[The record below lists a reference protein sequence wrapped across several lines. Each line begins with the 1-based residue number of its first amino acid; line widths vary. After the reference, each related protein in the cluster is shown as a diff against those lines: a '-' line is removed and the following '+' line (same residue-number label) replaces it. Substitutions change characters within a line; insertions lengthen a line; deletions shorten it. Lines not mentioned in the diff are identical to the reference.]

1 MINVVR
7 AISAPATIK
16 APAIINRADAQL
28 SPLGPSNGFGVGNL
42 LAGVLCNFPAAL
54 EVGD

>member
-1 MINVVR
+1 MR
-7 AISAPATIK
+7 AISASAAIK

-28 SPLGPSNGFGVGNL
+28 SPLGPSNGFGVGNF
-42 LAGVLCNFPAAL
+42 LAGVLCYFPAAS